1 MLNVKQAAQRLGL
14 TTETL
19 VALHQARLGPV
30 AFIIPGRPFADCRHV
45 RFRPEGV
52 EAWRRAV
59 KSHWSKWP
67 K

>member
-30 AFIIPGRPFADCRHV
+30 AFIIP
-45 RFRPEGV
+45 
-52 EAWRRAV
+52 
-59 KSHWSKWP
+59 
-67 K
+67 